1 MATEVAA
8 PSEGCP
14 TIEVSDQK
22 EWAILAIKNGFAALT
37 NEQLEDFIHTVKS
50 ATCAYFR
57 IVDNKGSEKSCR
69 IFFMSLNGG
78 FQPFATSTERNQSS
92 EDDSN
97 TLLHISTP
105 GIEKQ

>member
-1 MATEVAA
+1 MQT

-14 TIEVSDQK
+14 TIDVSDQK

-57 IVDNKGSEKSCR
+57 IVDNKESEKSYR

-78 FQPFATSTERNQSS
+78 FQPFATVLT
-92 EDDSN
+92 
-97 TLLHISTP
+97 
-105 GIEKQ
+105 GINPLKMILICFFIFQLRE